1 MPKLSLNPKK
11 IDDFRSRIQAWGK
24 NHIEIYPWRYRDD
37 PYTILVSEFM
47 LHRTQKD
54 QAEKVYREFLEQYPT
69 LEAYVKGDREKAQ
82 ETLKPLGLNW
92 RIEGMLDVLESLYKK
107 HGHIPTEKRKLIKE
121 RNVGPYIAGATA
133 TFTTNQPHTL
143 IDTNTVR
150 VIGRVFGLN
159 LEGEARRRK
168 EVKVT
173 IEKVSHT
180 DNPRDLY
187 YAIIDLAHKICFP
200 KNPDC
205 TSCPLLEVPCTFGN
219 NKLNRP

>member
-1 MPKLSLNPKK
+1 MSKKNLKRKK
-11 IDDFRSRIQAWGK
+11 IHGFRSRVQAWGK
-24 NHIEIYPWRYRDD
+24 NHIETYPWRYCDD
-37 PYTILVSEFM
+37 AYKILLSEFM

-54 QAEKVYREFLEQYPT
+54 QAEKVYQKFLEHYPS
-69 LEAYVKGDREKAQ
+69 LESYITGDRKKARDI
-82 ETLKPLGLNW
+82 LKPLGLNW
-92 RIEGMLDVLESLYKK
+92 RIEGMLDVLESLYQQY
-107 HGHIPTEKRKLIKE
+107 GHIPTEKRKLIKE

-168 EVKVT
+168 EVKKT
-173 IEKVSHT
+173 IEKVT
-180 DNPRDLY
+180 DPDNPRDFY
-187 YAIIDLAHKICFP
+187 YAVIDLAHKICFP

-205 TSCPLLEVPCTFGN
+205 MSCPLLEVPCVFGKN
-219 NKLNRP
+219 NQNRP